1 MNHPSEKRFGIT
13 KKVLVFSIF
22 ASAVTV
28 FLVMALLVDIFEKK
42 QEGQILFNQVVEITD
57 DTTDPAEWGKN
68 FPIQYEDFLKSTQ
81 MIPTKHGGSKKV
93 PRTPTEKDPREFTS
107 RSKLEK
113 LPGLKRMW
121 AGYAFAR
128 DFREA
133 RGHAYMLIDQTYTRR
148 QEVPQV
154 GACLQCHGSAYV
166 PMKKLGDGDL
176 FAGFEKMNQMPFHD
190 ALPLVKDHPVTCIDC
205 HEPNS
210 MKLRITR
217 PAFIEGIAALKANE
231 GIENYDVNTMASTQ
245 EMRSYT
251 CAQCHVEYYFKGDE
265 KRLTFPWAKG
275 LKVED
280 MYEYYQDAGF
290 KDWVHAET
298 KANML
303 KTQHPE
309 FEMWSQS
316 VHARAGVSCADCHMP
331 YKRVGAVKVSDHH
344 LQSPMLDI
352 NRSCQTCHKTSEKE
366 LLTRVEISQARNEK
380 VRNEALAALVELID
394 DIKTAMQTNVPE
406 EKLEI
411 AREAQRKAT
420 FYLDYCEAENSA
432 GAHAPQE
439 AVRIFAEAIDTIRQ
453 GQLALREIAGNKEPA
468 EEKNIPKSKTK

>member
-1 MNHPSEKRFGIT
+1 MNNPSEKRIGIT
-13 KKVLVFSIF
+13 RKVLVFSIF
-22 ASAVTV
+22 AAAASV

-42 QEGQILFNQVVEITD
+42 QEGQKLFYQVVEITD
-57 DTTDPAEWGKN
+57 ETTDPAEWGKN
-68 FPIQYEDFLKSTQ
+68 FPVQYEDFLKSTQ
-81 MIPTKHGGSKKV
+81 MIATKHGGSKKV

-113 LPGLKRMW
+113 LPNLKRMW

-133 RGHAYMLIDQTYTRR
+133 RGHAYMLTDQTYTRR

-154 GACLQCHGSAYV
+154 GACLQCHGSVYE
-166 PMKKLGDGDL
+166 PMKKLGNGDL
-176 FAGFEKMNQMPFHD
+176 FAGFAKMNKMPFHE
-190 ALPLVKDHPVTCIDC
+190 ALPLVKDHPVACIDC

-217 PAFIEGIAALKANE
+217 PAFIEGIAALKASE
-231 GIENYDVNTMASTQ
+231 GIKNYDVNTMASVQ

-275 LKVED
+275 LKVEN
-280 MYEYYQDAGF
+280 MYEYYQEAGF

-366 LLTRVEISQARNEK
+366 LLTRVEISQARHEK
-380 VRNEALAALVELID
+380 LRNEALTALVELID
-394 DIKTAMQTNVPE
+394 DIQTAMKSSVPE

-420 FYLDYCEAENSA
+420 FYLDFSEAENSA

-439 AVRIFAEAIDTIRQ
+439 AARIFAEAIDTIRQ
-453 GQLALREIAGNKEPA
+453 GQLALRTIVGSKEPENA
-468 EEKNIPKSKTK
+468 KPETK